1 MVTLFLNPPF
11 FLNKNAVCRKNT
23 QPFYFL
29 NNNFLVIY
37 KYLCEHLFIIWLEV
51 IGIFEYY
58 QFSFLEKEVSDLY
71 STYGINTPSD
81 LTIENISI
89 ALNINVYFREL
100 SAKLIIDDKEVYI
113 ILDSRQ
119 PKRKQYEDFYHEL
132 AHLLLSHST
141 AVTLPLFHYFENR
154 ADNLI
159 QYLAIPYNMLGFI
172 DFKSDNLIEEVS
184 TQFNVNY
191 DLALKRIDNIK
202 GKLEIKECLT
212 SKKMKKQENIIFKF
226 L

>member
-1 MVTLFLNPPF
+1 M
-11 FLNKNAVCRKNT
+11 
-23 QPFYFL
+23 
-29 NNNFLVIY
+29 
-37 KYLCEHLFIIWLEV
+37 

-58 QFSFLEKEVSDLY
+58 QFSFLEKEISDLY
-71 STYGINTPSD
+71 STYRINTPSD

-141 AVTLPLFHYFENR
+141 AATLPLFHYFENR

-202 GKLEIKECLT
+202 GKLEMRECLT

>member
-1 MVTLFLNPPF
+1 M
-11 FLNKNAVCRKNT
+11 
-23 QPFYFL
+23 
-29 NNNFLVIY
+29 
-37 KYLCEHLFIIWLEV
+37 

-141 AVTLPLFHYFENR
+141 AVTLPLFHYFE
-154 ADNLI
+154 D
-159 QYLAIPYNMLGFI
+159 QSETG
-172 DFKSDNLIEEVS
+172 SS
-184 TQFNVNY
+184 
-191 DLALKRIDNIK
+191 
-202 GKLEIKECLT
+202 
-212 SKKMKKQENIIFKF
+212 
-226 L
+226 